1 MKIGRIALALAALTL
16 ALASCGAEKST
27 EKGAPSQDG
36 VTSVSPGKDVPVVVS
51 GKASEF

>member
-1 MKIGRIALALAALTL
+1 MKIGRIALILAVSAV
-16 ALASCGAEKST
+16 ALASCGADKST

-36 VTSVSPGKDVPVVVS
+36 VTSVSPGKDAPVVVS